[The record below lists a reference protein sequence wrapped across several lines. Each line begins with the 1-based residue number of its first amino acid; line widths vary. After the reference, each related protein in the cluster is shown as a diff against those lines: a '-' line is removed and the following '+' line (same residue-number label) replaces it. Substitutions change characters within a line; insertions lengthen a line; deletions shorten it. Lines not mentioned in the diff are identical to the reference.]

1 MPSPG
6 RDVGEGEPGWDSRRA
21 GGQEPGAHPS
31 YRRGPASSAELLL
44 SWLASWRLCAMLGR
58 DFLAPCSAGRAH
70 LPPPPPRP
78 GFTVG
83 SCVAGTGVCKGR
95 TRPAEVL
102 GLRSSPAHVRRDD
115 GQSWCK
121 AIQLRDLVRSWL
133 P

>member
-70 LPPPPPRP
+70 LPPPPP
-78 GFTVG
+78 
-83 SCVAGTGVCKGR
+83 
-95 TRPAEVL
+95 PAL
-102 GLRSSPAHVRRDD
+102 GLLLAVALQVQEFAREGR
-115 GQSWCK
+115 G
-121 AIQLRDLVRSWL
+121 QLRS
-133 P
+133 